1 MMLETHGYTIYKDTI
16 VALRIVKGDINRVG
30 SVTKFNIDKELIKEV
45 KLSCS
50 RYKVDWKARKA
61 WIKAQ
66 EAERNKKKKD
76 LTRQSKATKAKELLD
91 AEIIKCKSNPKV
103 ADDIIEDAKGN
114 LQKIL
119 SKRNVDRELT
129 QQPLSKIEIG
139 TERKKIWKWFRYFE
153 KKEKKCRNENFFH
166 FFIFGFYFS

>member
-1 MMLETHGYTIYKDTI
+1 M
-16 VALRIVKGDINRVG
+16 
-30 SVTKFNIDKELIKEV
+30 
-45 KLSCS
+45 
-50 RYKVDWKARKA
+50 
-61 WIKAQ
+61 AQ

-114 LQKIL
+114 LHKIL

-139 TERKKIWKWFRYFE
+139 TERKKI
-153 KKEKKCRNENFFH
+153 
-166 FFIFGFYFS
+166 